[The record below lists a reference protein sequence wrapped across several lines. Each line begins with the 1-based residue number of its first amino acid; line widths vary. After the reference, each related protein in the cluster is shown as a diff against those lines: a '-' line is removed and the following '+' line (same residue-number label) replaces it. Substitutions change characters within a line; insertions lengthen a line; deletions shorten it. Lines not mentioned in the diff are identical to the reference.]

1 MLTMPSFEKS
11 LIVEQFRRNYLSS
24 SFLHCFAGGNSRE
37 TVRHFVPH
45 VRSSMH
51 VLCVA
56 HVWSVQRL
64 LLNKYANLLEG
75 AKHELAFGAQKN
87 IKLHFRSQPKK
98 SLEEALLICIQLLTN
113 FQNTLGKKIDENDYG

>member
-1 MLTMPSFEKS
+1 MPSFKKS
-11 LIVEQFRRNYLSS
+11 LMVEQFRRNYLSS
-24 SFLHCFAGGNSRE
+24 SLSHSFAGGNSKE
-37 TVRHFVPH
+37 TVRHFVP
-45 VRSSMH
+45 H

-64 LLNKYANLLEG
+64 LLIKYANLLEG

>member
-1 MLTMPSFEKS
+1 M
-11 LIVEQFRRNYLSS
+11 
-24 SFLHCFAGGNSRE
+24 
-37 TVRHFVPH
+37 PH

-64 LLNKYANLLEG
+64 LLINKYANLLEG

-113 FQNTLGKKIDENDYG
+113 FQNTLRKKIDENDYG